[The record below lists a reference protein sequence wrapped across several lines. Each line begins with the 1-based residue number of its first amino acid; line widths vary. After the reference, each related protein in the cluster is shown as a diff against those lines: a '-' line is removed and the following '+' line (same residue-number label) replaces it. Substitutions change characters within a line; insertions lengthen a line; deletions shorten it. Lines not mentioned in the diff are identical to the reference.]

1 MNDWR
6 EAFVAMSILLGA
18 NIDVVLGDLMKA
30 HDLPLADDLH
40 DQDKSRR
47 ALSLSR
53 ALAAIAVAAE
63 DLQMD
68 FS

>member
-1 MNDWR
+1 MDDWR
-6 EAFVAMSILLGA
+6 EAFVAMSILLGE
-18 NIDVVLGDLMKA
+18 NIDVVLGDLTKA
-30 HDLPLADDLH
+30 HDLPLADDLR
-40 DQDKSRR
+40 DEDKSRR
-47 ALSLSR
+47 AVSLSR